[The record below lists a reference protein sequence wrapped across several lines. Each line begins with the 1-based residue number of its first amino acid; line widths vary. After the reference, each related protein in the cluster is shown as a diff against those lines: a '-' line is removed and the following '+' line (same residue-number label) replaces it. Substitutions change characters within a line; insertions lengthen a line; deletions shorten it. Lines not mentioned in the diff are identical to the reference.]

1 MDSSFYNVD
10 MLQFGLAQ
18 FYSQAIQKQ
27 TFKSCQVPRSIKK
40 KKKGVKVIGI
50 PMQSTANCIKRKKK
64 KKKAITSLFMVRDL
78 AIGKS
83 IIMWGMFSCYFFSL
97 NWI

>member
-10 MLQFGLAQ
+10 TLQLGLAQ
-18 FYSQAIQKQ
+18 FYGQAIQKQ

-50 PMQSTANCIKRKKK
+50 PMQSTANCIKRRKKK
-64 KKKAITSLFMVRDL
+64 KGHYVFVY
-78 AIGKS
+78 GQGFGH
-83 IIMWGMFSCYFFSL
+83 W
-97 NWI
+97 